1 MKKIALFV
9 IPLVFFVLLL
19 TFLLKGLFSDPR
31 AYKSSLLDK
40 PVPVFNLP
48 DLMQMDVRYNPEVFT
63 GQVTLLNVWG
73 VWCITCAVE
82 LPYLKQLRSEGKR
95 IVGLYYDQDIDPDFG
110 IKTVER
116 IQIEVRDK
124 LAQLGNPYQFNIFDV
139 KRDLSLDLGVTGAP
153 ETFLIDQ
160 QGIVRLHHIGDIN
173 PRVWRN
179 KFAPIYDAL
188 IAP

>member
-1 MKKIALFV
+1 MKKVLLF
-9 IPLVFFVLLL
+9 ILPLGFFV
-19 TFLLKGLFSDPR
+19 FLLAFLLQGLFSNPR
-31 AYKSSLLDK
+31 EHKSSLLDK
-40 PVPVFNLP
+40 PVPVFSLP
-48 DLMQMDVRYNPEVFT
+48 DLMQSDVQYTPEIFK
-63 GQVTLLNVWG
+63 GEVTLLNVWG

-82 LPYLKQLRSEGKR
+82 LPYLQELRGDGKR

-110 IKTVER
+110 VKSVAR
-116 IQIEVRDK
+116 IQQEVRDK
-124 LAQLGNPYQFNIFDV
+124 LAQLGNPYQFNVFDV

-179 KFAPIYDAL
+179 KFAPIYNQLVAQ
-188 IAP
+188 